1 MRLLSSE
8 LIKISTVKVLF
19 SAIRNHR
26 QRPAWCDERRHN
38 GRGFT
43 VVELIVAMTILMI
56 LTAAAVPVVRV
67 TIQRNKERDLR
78 RALWEMRDSIDRYK
92 DAADLNMFQTKVDAQ
107 HYPPTLEEL
116 TKGIEAQGGKKIRF
130 LRSIPVD
137 PMTKSKEWGMRSMQ
151 DDPDSD
157 SWGGQSVFD
166 VYTKSEGTALDGTK
180 YKDW

>member
-1 MRLLSSE
+1 MNQSINMRNAGF
-8 LIKISTVKVLF
+8 T
-19 SAIRNHR
+19 AG
-26 QRPAWCDERRHN
+26 RPQ
-38 GRGFT
+38 RGFT
-43 VVELIVAMTILMI
+43 LIELIVATTILAILVGAALPIARNAVRREREHELRQDLWMI
-56 LTAAAVPVVRV
+56 
-67 TIQRNKERDLR
+67 RD
-78 RALWEMRDSIDRYK
+78 AIDRYK